1 MTCCGQNRATE
12 PNING
17 CVGAERDGHTP
28 QLNDGSAVGPAVRL
42 PFRGMSALGA
52 ELPMMRSTLDGGS
65 CPEAA
70 IQHGV
75 RETSWGG
82 ERPFT
87 GKTGDELAPREPRRA
102 VPPVLSIAG
111 RRLSLRWQAN
121 AASVDQTGI
130 NALNPRK

>member
-70 IQHGV
+70 IAARINQTDSGYTGLPV
-75 RETSWGG
+75 ETGLQAAKQTS
-82 ERPFT
+82 RPF
-87 GKTGDELAPREPRRA
+87 
-102 VPPVLSIAG
+102 
-111 RRLSLRWQAN
+111 LRWPGGA
-121 AASVDQTGI
+121 T
-130 NALNPRK
+130 R